1 MRAAKEGCEQ
11 AAGELTRIRRGE
23 TSRLSSQNITIEDVA
38 RGARVSVATVSRA
51 LRDQPQVNE
60 RTRKRVLTVARR
72 MGYVPN
78 RAARS
83 LVVRATQTLGLLIP
97 DAIDPIHGE
106 IVTGFEQEAAAH
118 GYTVMLG
125 NGFDDPTHERRAL
138 EMFAMHRTD
147 GIALLGSVLR
157 QREAR
162 LVARSSPIV
171 FVNGEHPSLA
181 GYQGDLLQGCIRAD
195 DIQGMDAVTRHLR
208 EAGYRRLSYV
218 TGPGNASDLTRR
230 AAVVRTLKALN
241 ASEPL
246 RVYDAAPGHGEID
259 GALAATIAKDHPEVL
274 ICYDDKLAFQ
284 VMDLLRERAMTA
296 PRDVAVVGFDDIPFA
311 RMANPRLTTVA
322 QPAVEIGRRAAA
334 MLLTAIRTRTMPRS
348 IQLPVRLVVR
358 ESTVNPD
365 ARDRK
370 RRN

>member
-1 MRAAKEGCEQ
+1 M
-11 AAGELTRIRRGE
+11 
-23 TSRLSSQNITIEDVA
+23 
-38 RGARVSVATVSRA
+38 ATVSRA

-72 MGYVPN
+72 LGYIPN

-125 NGFDDPTHERRAL
+125 NGFDDPAHERRAL
-138 EMFAMHRTD
+138 EMFAMYRTD

-157 QREAR
+157 QRETR
-162 LVARSSPIV
+162 LMTRPSPVV

-181 GYQGDLLQGCIRAD
+181 GYQGDLPQGCIRAD
-195 DIQGMDAVTRHLR
+195 DIQGMDAVTRHLFEGR
-208 EAGYRRLSYV
+208 YRRFAYV

-230 AAVVRTLKALN
+230 EAIARTLKALN
-241 ASEPL
+241 VSEPL
-246 RVYDAAPGHGEID
+246 HVYDAPSRYGEID
-259 GALAATIAKDHPEVL
+259 GALIAAIAKDRPDAL

-284 VMDLLRERAMTA
+284 ILDLLRERALTA

-322 QPAVEIGRRAAA
+322 QPAVEMGRRAAA
-334 MLLTAIRTRTMPRS
+334 MLLTAIRTGTMPRS
-348 IQLPVRLVVR
+348 IQLPVRLIVR
-358 ESTVNPD
+358 ESTVQP
-365 ARDRK
+365 AP
-370 RRN
+370 